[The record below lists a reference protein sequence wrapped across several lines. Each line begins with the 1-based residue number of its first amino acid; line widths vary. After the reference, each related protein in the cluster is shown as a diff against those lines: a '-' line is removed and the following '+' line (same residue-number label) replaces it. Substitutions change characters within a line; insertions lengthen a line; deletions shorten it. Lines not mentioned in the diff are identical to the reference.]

1 MIDKF
6 QFLHIVAGIG
16 WDPEIRGA
24 LTVLVGS
31 LVLFGSVWLILNTNL
46 GNRLGT
52 LIALAGFFGWMLVMG
67 IVWWIYG
74 IGLTGD
80 SPTWEPKEIIYGDLS
95 ESESDVQRLGSDQIT
110 VTPATQIVDRYC
122 PGLID
127 ATVQVQ
133 RARYVE
139 QNVDLL
145 LQYDAPQPYCTE
157 SLGEKIAVDAETLAD
172 TTREANDLLIFDA
185 ERSGIE
191 DSRILDEEALQSRI
205 DIVIDDQQRKLQQL
219 TLSGLA
225 ALNAAIIE
233 DAQSDNLL
241 AFNGWNLQSTS
252 GAGEAIASADA
263 FLLSDQASPFYNGTS
278 GDFFVLDT
286 FQKGGKPKRSS
297 DGVIDRVWNEIRN
310 TVVFWHPTNT
320 VVVTVAPTLD
330 KEAVAGQA
338 PPFPEINANA
348 QTISVVMERNLGSL
362 RLPAAITTIGSAL
375 AFIGLCYML
384 NIRER
389 ELRRRTEEWESSTA
403 Q

>member
-6 QFLHIVAGIG
+6 QLLHIVAGIG
-16 WDPEIRGA
+16 WEPEIRGA

-80 SPTWEPKEIIYGDLS
+80 SPTWQPKEIVYGDLS
-95 ESESDVQRLGSDQIT
+95 QSESDVQKLGSNQIT
-110 VTPATQIVDRYC
+110 VTPATQIVEQYC
-122 PGLID
+122 PGLIE

-139 QNVDLL
+139 ENVDLL
-145 LQYDAPQPYCTE
+145 LQYDAPKPYCTE
-157 SLGEKIAVDAETLAD
+157 SIGEKLAVDSETLAD
-172 TTREANDLLIFDA
+172 TTKEANDLLISDA
-185 ERSGIE
+185 QRSGIE
-191 DSRILDEEALQSRI
+191 DSRILDEGALQSRI
-205 DIVIDDQQRKLQQL
+205 DTVIDDQQRKLQQL

-241 AFNGWNLQSTS
+241 AFNGWNLLSTS

-297 DGVIDRVWNEIRN
+297 DGVVDRVWNEIRN

-338 PPFPEINANA
+338 PPFPEIDSNVG
-348 QTISVVMERNLGSL
+348 TVSVVMERNLGSL
-362 RLPAAITTIGSAL
+362 RLPAALTTIGSAL

-389 ELRRRTEEWESSTA
+389 ELRRRTEEWESSTT